1 MRSGWPRNRSK
12 IAGMKNLDPR
22 ASYDFLIANRDAAFI
37 DCRSESEYFLVGHP
51 VIPGVKEDGTVD
63 SQGSFAWRP
72 ENICYSDD
80 FSAEPNDEFVH
91 QSVRFIGPNRTRP
104 VVIICRSGRRS
115 VGAAKDLEAFG
126 YTDVINVV
134 YGFEGELNDQDQR
147 GKLNGWRF
155 DGLPW
160 EQL

>member
-1 MRSGWPRNRSK
+1 MRD
-12 IAGMKNLDPR
+12 LEPR
-22 ASYDFLIANRDAAFI
+22 AALEFLLTHRDAAFI
-37 DCRSESEYFLVGHP
+37 DCRSESEYFLVGHA
-51 VIPGVKEDGTVD
+51 VLPGLTEAGELDA
-63 SQGSFAWRP
+63 QGPQAWRP

-80 FSAEPNDEFVH
+80 FSAEPNDQFVH

-115 VGAAKDLEAFG
+115 VNAAKDLEAFG

-147 GKLNGWRF
+147 GKLNGWRY

>member
-1 MRSGWPRNRSK
+1 
-12 IAGMKNLDPR
+12 MKNLEPR
-22 ASYDFLIANRDAAFI
+22 AAFDFLLANREAAFI
-37 DCRSESEYFLVGHP
+37 DCRSESEYFLVGHA
-51 VIPGVKEDGTVD
+51 VLPGLLAEGATDP
-63 SQGSFAWRP
+63 QGPHAWRP

-80 FSAEPNDEFVH
+80 FSAETNDQFVN

-115 VGAAKDLEAFG
+115 VSAAKDLEAFG
-126 YTDVINVV
+126 YTEVINVV
-134 YGFEGELNDQDQR
+134 YGFEGELNDQDHR